1 MSDTIDDATVEG
13 RRERKKRE
21 TREALATTALE
32 LFAEKGFDETTVEEI
47 CDTVDVSTRT
57 FNRYFP
63 QKSDVLF
70 VDQDSRLAKL
80 AGALGRRPPQ
90 EALLAAIEEAC
101 VEIVE
106 DPAFEPQLLARARVL
121 DSSKNLEAENLRI
134 HDDWA
139 TVIGDF
145 VSRRADSGKF
155 DDSEA
160 RLVGMCAVA
169 AMLSARRRWLEM
181 DGNGRYSTQ
190 VRAMFAL
197 LRRGFEGV
205 ASE

>member
-1 MSDTIDDATVEG
+1 MTDTIDDPTVEG

-32 LFAEKGFDETTVEEI
+32 LFADKGFEETTVEEI
-47 CDTVDVSTRT
+47 CDIVDVSTRT

-80 AGALGRRPPQ
+80 AAALGRRPSREP
-90 EALLAAIEEAC
+90 LLEAIEEAC

-106 DPAFEPQLLARARVL
+106 DPAFEPQLLARSRVL

-145 VSRRADSGKF
+145 VSQRADSGKF

-181 DGNGRYSTQ
+181 DGQGRYSTQ

-197 LRRGFEGV
+197 LRRGFEDVPRG
-205 ASE
+205 